1 MKRGVSL
8 YLDLVRFS
16 AAMIVFIEHF
26 RERTK
31 RAFSEIW
38 VSHPF
43 AYTHLFPLSQTA
55 VIVFFVLSGFVIAHV
70 LATRER
76 TPLEYAASRFGRLY
90 SVVVPALLLMLAVN
104 YLITLR
110 YPDAFDTQGDRI
122 TVFFDYLRTS
132 VFVSNFWLWREFEIT
147 GAPFWSL
154 SIEVTYYIGIALL
167 VFIKGRVRIVSLVL
181 LCLAAG
187 PTMILLAP
195 TWLAG
200 YGVYHLSLRRRLPAA
215 AAAMCWLTSLGLLLL
230 CPLIE
235 IHMRQ
240 PMPFLRM
247 PDRHVGGLLAS
258 YAGAGLFAL
267 NILAFNDFS
276 DWAEPLLR
284 RFSGLIRWLGSITF
298 ALYMFHMSILSF
310 FVVYPIGQIG
320 SHTQL
325 AAMIGGTFLLAA
337 TVGHLCEQSKGAY
350 KKAFLWVWRKFARR
364 VSSPPPAGPGIQFSG
379 RPEQGL

>member
-16 AAMIVFIEHF
+16 AAMIVFVEHF
-26 RERTK
+26 RERT
-31 RAFSEIW
+31 RHAFSEFW
-38 VSHPF
+38 MSHPF
-43 AYTHLFPLSQTA
+43 LYAHLNPFSQTA

-90 SVVVPALLLMLAVN
+90 SVVVPTLLLVITTS
-104 YLITLR
+104 YLEALR
-110 YPDAFDTQGDRI
+110 YPHAFDAYGDGTTI
-122 TVFFDYLRTS
+122 FFDYLRTWL
-132 VFVSNFWLWREFEIT
+132 FVSNFWLWREVEVAS
-147 GAPFWSL
+147 APFWSL
-154 SIEVTYYIGIALL
+154 SLEVAYYVGIALI
-167 VFIKGRVRIVSLVL
+167 VFTKGRIRILGLVL

-200 YGVYHLSLRRRLPAA
+200 YGVYHLTRRRRLPAPA
-215 AAAMCWLTSLGLLLL
+215 AAIGWLASVGLLLL

-240 PMPFLRM
+240 PLPFLRM
-247 PDRHVGGLLAS
+247 PDKHVGELLAS
-258 YAGAGLFAL
+258 YAAAACFAL
-267 NILAFNDFS
+267 NILTFNDFS
-276 DWAEPLLR
+276 DWAERLLR
-284 RFSGLIRWLGSITF
+284 RFTGLIRWLGSITF

-325 AAMIGGTFLLAA
+325 AAMIGGTFLIVA

-350 KKAFLWVWRKFARR
+350 KKGFLWLWGQLAQR
-364 VSSPPPAGPGIQFSG
+364 VSPPVFAGPGAQD
-379 RPEQGL
+379 

>member
-1 MKRGVSL
+1 MKRGLSL

-16 AAMIVFIEHF
+16 AAMIVFAEHF

-31 RAFSEIW
+31 RAFSEFW
-38 VSHPF
+38 ASHPF

-90 SVVVPALLLMLAVN
+90 SVVVPTLLLMIVVN

-110 YPDAFDTQGDRI
+110 FPHAFDAQGDTATIFFHYLI
-122 TVFFDYLRTS
+122 TSIFF
-132 VFVSNFWLWREFEIT
+132 SNFWLWREFEIT

-154 SIEVTYYIGIALL
+154 SVEFTYYVGIALL
-167 VFIKGRVRIVSLVL
+167 VFIKGRVRILSLVL

-187 PTMILLAP
+187 PTIILLAP

-200 YGVYHLSLRRRLPAA
+200 YGVYHVSRQRRLPAA
-215 AAAMCWLTSLGLLLL
+215 AAAVWWLTSLGLLLL

-235 IHMRQ
+235 FHMRQ
-240 PMPFLRM
+240 PVPFLRM
-247 PDRHVGGLLAS
+247 PDKHVGEILAS
-258 YAGAGLFAL
+258 YAGASLFAL
-267 NILAFNDFS
+267 NILMFNDFS
-276 DWAEPLLR
+276 DRVEPVLR
-284 RFSGLIRWLGSITF
+284 RMTGLIRWLGSITF

-310 FVVYPIGQIG
+310 FVVYPVGQIG
-320 SHTQL
+320 SNTQL
-325 AAMIGGTFLLAA
+325 VAMIGGTFLLVA
-337 TVGHLCEQSKGAY
+337 TIGYVCERSKGAY
-350 KKAFLWVWRKFARR
+350 KMGFLWVWYKLTRR
-364 VSSPPPAGPGIQFSG
+364 GPRPMFAGPSPQD
-379 RPEQGL
+379 

>member
-1 MKRGVSL
+1 MKRGLSL

-16 AAMIVFIEHF
+16 AAAIVFAEHF

-31 RAFSEIW
+31 RTFSEFW

-43 AYTHLFPLSQTA
+43 VYTHLFPLSQTA

-90 SVVVPALLLMLAVN
+90 SVVVPTLLLMIAVN
-104 YLITLR
+104 YFITLR
-110 YPDAFDTQGDRI
+110 YPHAFDSQGDAV
-122 TVFFDYLRTS
+122 TVFFDYLKTS

-154 SIEVTYYIGIALL
+154 SVEVTFYVGIALL
-167 VFIKGRVRIVSLVL
+167 VFIKGRARILSLLL

-187 PTMILLAP
+187 PTAILLAP

-200 YGVYHLSLRRRLPAA
+200 YGAYHLSRQRRLPAPA
-215 AAAMCWLTSLGLLLL
+215 AAIGWLISLGLLLL

-235 IHMRQ
+235 MQMRQ

-247 PDRHVGGLLAS
+247 PDKHVGEILAA
-258 YAGAGLFAL
+258 YAGASLFAL

-276 DWAEPLLR
+276 DRAEPVLGR
-284 RFSGLIRWLGSITF
+284 VSGLIRWLGSITF
-298 ALYMFHMSILSF
+298 ALYMFHMSILTF
-310 FVVYPIGQIG
+310 FVVYPIGQRG
-320 SHTQL
+320 SNTQL
-325 AAMIGGTFLLAA
+325 AVMIGGTLLLVA
-337 TVGHLCEQSKGAY
+337 TIGYVCERSKGAY
-350 KKAFLWVWRKFARR
+350 KAGFLWVWHKLTRR
-364 VSSPPPAGPGIQFSG
+364 GFRPVLAEPSPQD
-379 RPEQGL
+379 